1 MKKLFRLFAA
11 ACMIG
16 TAGLYA
22 QDVTFGAKAGLNLS
36 NAGGDAEDTDML
48 TAFYVGG
55 FADIA
60 LSDQFSVQPEL
71 LYSAQGFKQDF
82 AGNEV
87 ETKLNYLNIPIMAK
101 YYVTEE
107 LNVQAGPQ
115 VGILLSAEAADIDVK
130 DATNGVDFGINFGLG
145 YEMESGL
152 RVDAR
157 FNLGLGDTTDDDDA
171 GDTSVTNQVIQVG
184 VGYAF

>member
-11 ACMIG
+11 ACIIG
-16 TAGLYA
+16 TVSVQA
-22 QDVTFGAKAGLNLS
+22 QDITFGAKAGLNLA
-36 NAGGDAEDTDML
+36 NVGGDAEDTNML

-55 FADIA
+55 FADIS

-71 LYSAQGFKQDF
+71 LYSAQGYTQDF
-82 AGNEV
+82 AGTELDVN
-87 ETKLNYLNIPIMAK
+87 LNYLNIPIMAK

-107 LNVQAGPQ
+107 LNIQAGPQ
-115 VGILLSAEAADIDVK
+115 VGILLSAEVDGTDTK
-130 DATNGVDFGINFGLG
+130 DTTNGVDFGINFGLG

-157 FNLGLGDTTDDDDA
+157 FNLGLGDITDDSDGADS
-171 GDTSVTNQVIQVG
+171 SVTNQVIQVG
-184 VGYAF
+184 VGYSF

>member
-11 ACMIG
+11 ACIIG
-16 TAGLYA
+16 TAGLQA
-22 QDVTFGAKAGLNLS
+22 QDMTFGAKAGLNLA

-48 TAFYVGG
+48 TSFYVGG
-55 FADIA
+55 FVDIA

-82 AGNEV
+82 AGTEI

-101 YYVTEE
+101 YYVSDEF
-107 LNVQAGPQ
+107 NIQAGPQ
-115 VGILLSAEAADIDVK
+115 VGILLSAEAGDQDVK
-130 DATNGVDFGINFGLG
+130 DATNGVDFGINFGAG

-152 RVDAR
+152 RFDAR
-157 FNLGLGDTTDDDDA
+157 FNLGLGDTTDDADGA
-171 GDTSVTNQVIQVG
+171 DTSVTNQVIQVG
-184 VGYAF
+184 VGYSF